1 MIKKIF
7 LAIAVMFSMG
17 FAANAQKFAVVYAD
31 EIISVMPE
39 VAEIQTRLAEAS
51 KQYEDEY
58 GKLQEEMQKK
68 YQEYQE
74 LEKDASTPQGIK
86 ERRLQE
92 ISDLDRKAQ
101 QFAQTAQQDLQRQQA
116 QLFHNYALES
126 AIDRFRCFEFTFSA
140 ASGLARQWHVWL
152 V

>member
-1 MIKKIF
+1 M
-7 LAIAVMFSMG
+7 
-17 FAANAQKFAVVYAD
+17 
-31 EIISVMPE
+31 
-39 VAEIQTRLAEAS
+39 R
-51 KQYEDEY
+51 
-58 GKLQEEMQKK
+58 K

-116 QLFHNYALES
+116 QLFQPVQEKLMQAIKAVGAEGGYVMVFPAEVPIYVNPENVTDITAEVKTRLGIS
-126 AIDRFRCFEFTFSA
+126 ATATPVAPAVPA
-140 ASGLARQWHVWL
+140 APIQ
-152 V
+152 